1 MINNKQYLWL
11 ISFFWGHFMD
21 RKSLPVGIEDFEEL
35 QTGNYYF
42 VDKTL
47 LIKDLIDIN
56 SKVSLF
62 TRPRRFGKT
71 LNMSMMKYFFEF
83 PVDPEQDK
91 KHLFENL
98 KIWQYGGKYQGEQGQ
113 YPVISISLREAEKEN
128 FEDSWHSVADE
139 LKREYVRHD
148 YLLNSPKLSDDEK
161 KHIALISELEKY
173 TDKSIYGKALK
184 RLSYFLNKHHS
195 RKVII
200 LIDEYDVPINKAYIN
215 GYYDDMISFIRGM
228 LHGALKS
235 NDSLH
240 RGIMTGCLR
249 VSKESIFTGLNNL
262 KIVSILSSAYT
273 EHYGFTQSEV
283 NELLSFYNLESEVGS
298 YKKGDD
304 AGTKIQNFHESPVR
318 GMGGASCAKVES
330 YKKGD
335 DAGTKM
341 QDFHESPVRG
351 MGGASCAKHDEVKKW
366 YNGYRFGD
374 SEIYNPWSII
384 SYVDDHLEKRDN
396 PPQPYWS
403 NTSGNDIVKEIIE
416 MSGETEQAE
425 IETLISGGTIK
436 KIINESVTYNEIKN
450 SINNM
455 WNFLFFTGYL
465 TPVSYSQ
472 QDRAI
477 EYTLKIPNEEVLFI
491 YENTIRE
498 WFKEKITFAD
508 PSILLNALIN
518 KNINLLEEEL
528 NKRLMDIISYY
539 DSAESLYHGF
549 LLGILSN
556 VRNFSVKSNRESGT
570 GRSDIFMKDKGIRK
584 RGIIF
589 ELKTVKDKDDPDEVC
604 NTALKQIE
612 EKGYA
617 HDLEEEG
624 YCNIIKYA
632 IAFRGKEC
640 LIKAE
645 IDS

>member
-1 MINNKQYLWL
+1 
-11 ISFFWGHFMD
+11 MD
-21 RKSLPVGIEDFEEL
+21 RKALPIGIENFEEL

-42 VDKTL
+42 VDKTF
-47 LIKDLIDIN
+47 LIRDLININ

-71 LNMSMMKYFFEF
+71 LNMSMMKYFFEL
-83 PVDPEQDK
+83 PVEPEQDK
-91 KHLFENL
+91 KHLFESL
-98 KIWQYGGKYQGEQGQ
+98 KIWQTGERYQGEQGQ

-128 FEDSWHSVADE
+128 FEDSWHNIADE

-148 YLLNSPKLSDDEK
+148 YLLNSPKLSDNEK
-161 KHIALISELEKY
+161 KHITLISELEKY
-173 TDKSIYGKALK
+173 TDKSIYEKALK
-184 RLSYFLNKHHS
+184 RLSYFLNKHHN

-240 RGIMTGCLR
+240 CGIMTGCLR

-262 KIVSILSSAYT
+262 DINSILSSAYT
-273 EHYGFTQSEV
+273 ERYGFTQSEV
-283 NELLSFYNLESEVGS
+283 DELLSYYELDG
-298 YKKGDD
+298 K
-304 AGTKIQNFHESPVR
+304 R
-318 GMGGASCAKVES
+318 
-330 YKKGD
+330 
-335 DAGTKM
+335 
-341 QDFHESPVRG
+341 
-351 MGGASCAKHDEVKKW
+351 DEVRRW
-366 YNGYRFGD
+366 YNGYRFGKT
-374 SEIYNPWSII
+374 EVYNPWSII
-384 SYVDDHLEKRDN
+384 KYVNEHVNDKDT

-403 NTSGNDIVKEIIE
+403 NTSGNDIVKDIIE
-416 MSGETEQAE
+416 TAGESEQAE

-465 TPVSYSQ
+465 RFESYCQ
-472 QDRAI
+472 QNRAM
-477 EYTLKIPNEEVLFI
+477 EYTLKIPNEEVLYI

-498 WFKEKITFAD
+498 WFKQKVTFSD

-518 KNINLLEEEL
+518 KDINLLEEEL
-528 NKRLMDIISYY
+528 NNRLMNIISYY

-556 VRNFSVKSNRESGT
+556 VRNFLVKSNRESGT

-584 RGIIF
+584 RGIVF
-589 ELKTVKDKDDPDEVC
+589 ELKTIKDKDDPEEVC
-604 NTALKQIE
+604 DMALRQID
-612 EKGYA
+612 EKGYV

-624 YCNIIKYA
+624 YRNIIKYG

-645 IDS
+645 I